1 MKISLRFRRLASASV
16 ATWFC
21 LIFGAAGPATA
32 QTVVDL
38 ELVLAIDCSYS
49 IDAGEFKLQKNGLAL
64 AFQNPQILKSIRQG
78 PLGVVAI
85 TVVEWS
91 SARSQIIVV
100 PWTLVYDEA
109 TSLDLAAR
117 IAAISRLTADGG
129 TSISAMIEV
138 GVAMLGNNNIVSER
152 QVIDISADGHNNN
165 GKPITL
171 LTRHAERNGVILN
184 GLAITHEDEDMDLDI
199 YFQHH
204 VITGVGSFVVTA
216 NGYGKYAEA
225 ILHKLMREIGG
236 TPMS

>member
-1 MKISLRFRRLASASV
+1 MKFSLWIRRLAGALV

-21 LIFGAAGPATA
+21 SVIGAPGPAAA

-49 IDAGEFKLQKNGLAL
+49 VDAGEFERQRDGLAL

-78 PLGVVAI
+78 PLGVIAI

-91 SARSQIIVV
+91 SARSQIIAV

-117 IAAISRLTADGG
+117 IAAIPRLTADGA
-129 TSISAMIEV
+129 TSMSAMIEV
-138 GVAMLGNNNIVSER
+138 GVAMLGNNDIVSER
-152 QVIDISADGHNNN
+152 QVIDISADGYNNN
-165 GKPITL
+165 GNPMAL
-171 LTRHAERNGVILN
+171 LTRHAERNGVIIN
-184 GLAITHEDEDMDLDI
+184 GLAITHEHEDMDI

-204 VITGVGSFVVTA
+204 VITGIGSFVVTA
-216 NGYGKYAEA
+216 NGYDKYAEA
-225 ILHKLMREIGG
+225 MLRKLMREIGG